1 MPNRNDLSAVT
12 ANQVVRS
19 YFAIA
24 GLYTLSAAL
33 IWGVNTLFLLD
44 AGLDIFGVFV
54 ANAAFTA
61 GMVVFEIPTGVL
73 ADTVGR
79 RASFLLSVATLVL
92 TTVGYLVVARLGGG
106 VLPFAVV
113 SVVMGLGFTF
123 YSGAVEAWLV
133 DALKSSGHQGG
144 LDSVFARG
152 SMVSGAAMLAGTLGG
167 GLLGDID
174 LALPYVLRAVML
186 VGVFIV
192 AWIAMR
198 DLGFTPRTLR
208 LSSLPA
214 EMKSVA
220 RASIRFGWHE
230 QPVRLLMFVSLLQYG
245 FMAWAWYAWQPY
257 FLELLG
263 RDAVWVA
270 GAIASLL
277 ALAMIA
283 GNATAD
289 WFSRFCGKRTTLLLW
304 AAGVQTVAAIG
315 VGLAGSFALAVALF
329 LVVALALG
337 TAGPVKQAYLHQS
350 IPSAQR
356 ASVTSFDSMFGNAG
370 AVASQGG
377 LGYLARARSIG
388 EAYVVGGV
396 ATVLAVPL
404 LYGLR
409 RLGRPADIIVGERAG
424 VRGPCAGQ
432 GVPEVAMVDAMARR
446 GTNSE

>member
-1 MPNRNDLSAVT
+1 MT
-12 ANQVVRS
+12 AKQVVRS
-19 YFAIA
+19 YFVIA

-61 GMVVFEIPTGVL
+61 GMVIFEIPTGVL

-92 TTVGYLVVARLGGG
+92 TTVGYLVVAWLGGG
-106 VLPFAVV
+106 VFPFAAV

-133 DALKSSGHQGG
+133 DALQSTGHQGG

-152 SMVSGAAMLAGTLGG
+152 SMVSGAAMLVGTLGG
-167 GLLGDID
+167 GVLGDID
-174 LALPYVLRAVML
+174 LALPYLLRTLML
-186 VGVFIV
+186 VGVFAV
-192 AWIAMR
+192 AWFAMR
-198 DLGFTPRTLR
+198 DLGFTPRALR
-208 LSSLPA
+208 LATVPA

-220 RASIRFGWHE
+220 RASLRFGWQE
-230 QPVRLLMFVSLLQYG
+230 RPVRLLMLVSLLQYG

-283 GNATAD
+283 GNAVAD
-289 WFSRFCGKRTTLLLW
+289 VFSRFCGKRTTLLLW
-304 AAGVQTVAAIG
+304 AAAVQTVAAIG

-337 TAGPVKQAYLHQS
+337 MAGPVKQAYLQQS

-370 AVASQGG
+370 AVVSQGG

-396 ATVLAVPL
+396 ATILALPL
-404 LYGLR
+404 LFALR
-409 RLGRPADIIVGERAG
+409 RLGRPADVIIGKRAG
-424 VRGPCAGQ
+424 VRAACAGQ
-432 GVPEVAMVDAMARR
+432 GVPEVALVDATARR
-446 GTNSE
+446 GLAAE